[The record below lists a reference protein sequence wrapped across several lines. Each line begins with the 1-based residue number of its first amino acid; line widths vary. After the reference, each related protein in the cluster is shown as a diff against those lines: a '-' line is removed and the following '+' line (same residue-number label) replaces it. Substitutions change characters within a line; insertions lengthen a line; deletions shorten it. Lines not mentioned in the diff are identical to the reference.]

1 MLNQMNK
8 HINHLSW
15 SKLMGIEQKE
25 HNLKR
30 PPTPLEFRKN
40 EQREHNLK
48 AIPNMRRAL
57 EAESTEHTNPLGDVV
72 IKASTSA
79 KKAATKVYKNAK

>member
-48 AIPNMRRAL
+48 TTPNMRRAL
-57 EAESTEHTNPLGDVV
+57 QAEESEHSNPMGEIV
-72 IKASTSA
+72 IKASSSA
-79 KKAATKVYKNAK
+79 RKAATKVYKNAK

>member
-25 HNLKR
+25 HNLDR

-48 AIPNMRRAL
+48 SVPNMRRAL
-57 EAESTEHTNPLGDVV
+57 EAEASEHSNPMGDIV
-72 IKASTSA
+72 IKGSSSQR
-79 KKAATKVYKNAK
+79 KKATAVYKGE